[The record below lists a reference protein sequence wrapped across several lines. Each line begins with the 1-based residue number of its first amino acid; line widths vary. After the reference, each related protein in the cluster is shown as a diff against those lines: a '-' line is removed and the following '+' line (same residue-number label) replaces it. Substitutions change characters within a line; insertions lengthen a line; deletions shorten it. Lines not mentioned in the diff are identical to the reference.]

1 MGIGAIVDTNIISY
15 TFKRDSRHLRYQK
28 HLDNHILAISFMT
41 IAELDLWAAS
51 RGWGAR
57 KQAELEAFLAPY
69 TVVESSRELCRIW
82 GDICNDARR
91 NGRVTEP
98 SDAWIASTALLY
110 EVPLITHNAKDF
122 DWITRLTVIS
132 EPDK

>member
-15 TFKRDSRHLRYQK
+15 TFKRDTRHLRYRR
-28 HLDNHILAISFMT
+28 HLDNKILAVSFMT

-57 KQAELEAFLAPY
+57 KQAELEAFLQPY

-82 GDICNDARR
+82 GQVCDEVKR
-91 NGRVTEP
+91 NGRAIE
-98 SDAWIASTALLY
+98 SIIRCLDCGSGFALRRAACY
-110 EVPLITHNAKDF
+110 PQ
-122 DWITRLTVIS
+122 RG
-132 EPDK
+132 